1 MLLFFALISSPWE
14 MRLISPVQMRH
25 ISQNCYKIHGKER
38 GADNTRPQDHTK
50 TVWVCL
56 ILVLCAFQ
64 EIRINMHDPLL
75 RRGPAN
81 MMGGGRGGSTS
92 RLLPGGAQQ
101 QAQGGGGG
109 ANNANELMLHQVPPM
124 LHCKKNLQK
133 MGGVS
138 PSDIDKYSRILF
150 PVSFICFN
158 LMYWIIYLNISEDV
172 VPDLVHL
179 GSNWGAVWNEN
190 LCLVEKKHLRVT
202 PSPPSRVCYQRVL
215 PPSKTS
221 NASPSSSPQPQSFH
235 LSSDAFSDEKC
246 KFHLSWV
253 RCGGAPK

>member
-1 MLLFFALISSPWE
+1 

-190 LCLVEKKHLRVT
+190 LCLVEQKHLRVT
-202 PSPPSRVCYQRVL
+202 PSPPPSRVCA
-215 PPSKTS
+215 TS
-221 NASPSSSPQPQSFH
+221 VCYH
-235 LSSDAFSDEKC
+235 LQKHPMHHLLLLLNLKAFIFRAMLFRTKSANFIFLESGVVV
-246 KFHLSWV
+246 HLNRDQLTLLWN
-253 RCGGAPK
+253 

>member
-1 MLLFFALISSPWE
+1 
-14 MRLISPVQMRH
+14 
-25 ISQNCYKIHGKER
+25 
-38 GADNTRPQDHTK
+38 
-50 TVWVCL
+50 
-56 ILVLCAFQ
+56 
-64 EIRINMHDPLL
+64 MHDPLL

-101 QAQGGGGG
+101 QAAQGGGGG

-179 GSNWGAVWNEN
+179 GSNWGAVCNQWSVS
-190 LCLVEKKHLRVT
+190 LCRKKA
-202 PSPPSRVCYQRVL
+202 PSCSSFSSKPSSCVPAC
-215 PPSKTS
+215 SATS
-221 NASPSSSPQPQSFH
+221 NASPTFFFFLSSSSKLSSSECDASVENATFH
-235 LSSDAFSDEKC
+235 LSAGGWSVVV
-246 KFHLSWV
+246 HLNRDQLTLLWN
-253 RCGGAPK
+253 